1 MDKKNFE
8 VTDEQAFELG
18 KYLKE
23 RREELKYSTN
33 HIEIHTGINKADLS
47 RIENG
52 KKKKINPIYLKE
64 LAKVLKLNQIELF
77 NKIGYIDD
85 KYLPKNEIVE
95 TDFITIPIYSSVS
108 AGFGCE
114 VCSEP
119 IDYLP
124 YPKTSGE
131 IIAIKVSG
139 DSMEDTIPDGAI
151 IVVKKDVMVE
161 VGEIGVFLTNGI
173 DYKEGFVKRLR
184 HKNGTYVLES
194 DNKKYPDIEIRTSDI
209 VACGKVIKIMN
220 DTNKKIKDPL
230 YEYIDMLSEEQRKI
244 IEPMLKGLVE
254 KK

>member
-1 MDKKNFE
+1 MSNEF
-8 VTDEQAFELG
+8 G
-18 KYLKE
+18 KYLSEFLDKNNYKIETFAKE
-23 RREELKYSTN
+23 VGYSTGLIS
-33 HIEIHTGINKADLS
+33 HYTTGKRSPSYKFIDS
-47 RIENG
+47 FF
-52 KKKKINPIYLKE
+52 KKFHFSEKEKQDVLKILEKDKMPDSLKKI
-64 LAKVLKLNQIELF
+64 
-77 NKIGYIDD
+77 KIS
-85 KYLPKNEIVE
+85 KNEVIE
-95 TDFITIPIYSSVS
+95 TDFITIPVYSSVS

-131 IIAIKVSG
+131 VIAIKVSG

-194 DNKKYPDIEIRTSDI
+194 DNKKYPDIEIKTSDI